1 MSSKHIILTEWQ
13 HVSYTNYFRIIHN
26 IILLKTGQFC
36 ERKKW
41 HIAFMKFLSDLNLL
55 AICNSSYKLCQ
66 ALYSEMSLM
75 MGLPK
80 LTLTAKTW
88 YSTAQFCL
96 EIIEEGHALK
106 FQWRHENA
114 QCLGLNFCCLFPLHP
129 SCSAALLGLKWE
141 RWQNTSQMGT
151 EVILIRALFRSWQA
165 KGYFKCVDYQACGC
179 LHMLCTTDWRRRKP
193 SFNKFWTQLSIQTL
207 TDPTCRSQEYKNR
220 AQT

>member
-1 MSSKHIILTEWQ
+1 MFSKHIILTEWQ
-13 HVSYTNYFRIIHN
+13 HVSYTDYFRIIHN

-96 EIIEEGHALK
+96 EIIEEAHALK
-106 FQWRHENA
+106 F
-114 QCLGLNFCCLFPLHP
+114 PV
-129 SCSAALLGLKWE
+129 KTWE
-141 RWQNTSQMGT
+141 CPMPGT
-151 EVILIRALFRSWQA
+151 EFLLPLPTPPQLFRCASRIEV
-165 KGYFKCVDYQACGC
+165 GVLTEYFSDGNRSHPDQG
-179 LHMLCTTDWRRRKP
+179 
-193 SFNKFWTQLSIQTL
+193 SFQIL
-207 TDPTCRSQEYKNR
+207 TGKRLF
-220 AQT
+220 